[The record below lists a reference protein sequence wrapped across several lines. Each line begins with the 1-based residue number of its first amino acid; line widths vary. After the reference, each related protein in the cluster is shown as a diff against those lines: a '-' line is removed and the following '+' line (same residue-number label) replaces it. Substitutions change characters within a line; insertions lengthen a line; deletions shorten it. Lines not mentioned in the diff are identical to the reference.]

1 MSECRCPNCLQ
12 RIPNGTLAEWI
23 ATYTKTRLTPCAGT
37 VDGVTCGELLTA
49 RQMIRPCSRCG
60 HNNWR
65 VVEQQKREAMEADAI
80 SLPHE

>member
-23 ATYTKTRLTPCAGT
+23 AQYTKTRLTPCAGT
-37 VDGVTCGELLTA
+37 VDGVVCGELLTA
-49 RQMIRPCSRCG
+49 RQMLRPCSKCG
-60 HNNWR
+60 HNNWKT
-65 VVEQQKREAMEADAI
+65 VEQRKREEIEADAI

>member
-12 RIPNGTLAEWI
+12 RIPNGTLADWI
-23 ATYTKTRLTPCAGT
+23 ALYTKTRLTPCAGT
-37 VDGVTCGELLTA
+37 VDGHTCGELLTA
-49 RQMIRPCSRCG
+49 RQMLRPCPKCG
-60 HNNWR
+60 GNNWK